1 MHVQGQDRYQATLFP
16 ERLDELIGEDN
27 PVRVI
32 DAFVDSLQLKALG
45 FARIEANATGRPPY
59 HPGDLLK
66 LYVYGYMHRIRS
78 CRALER
84 ECHTNLEVLWLLN
97 RLAPD
102 HKTIA
107 NFRVDNRVALTRVCR
122 AFVQFCRSQS
132 LYGGETIA
140 IDGSK
145 FGADNNRGKVTRRQE
160 LKQQLQRLDTQI
172 SSWLDELADNDDDD
186 EPPSGGGNTR
196 AALQALK
203 AERATLTE
211 RIEAMDEAGVNAQPD
226 TDPEARVMRHGQ
238 VGYNVQSTVDG
249 KHCLI
254 VDVDVVQNANDQEQL
269 YRMARRTQ
277 RQLQEQ
283 RITVLA
289 DAGYSNGQLLKRCQA
304 HGLIA
309 YVPVNRAI
317 NNQGDGKLFDKSAF
331 TYHAEGDYYQCPAGQ
346 RLAKKTKST
355 AKRLY
360 LYTNAACQDCH
371 VREHCTT
378 AGQRWVTR
386 HFEEDVLD
394 AVADRTAANPLM
406 MQRRKGMVEHPFG
419 TLKRRMDGGRFLLRG
434 LQKVK
439 AEMALAVTAYN
450 LTRAINVL
458 GTRQLC
464 QALAA

>member
-45 FARIEANATGRPPY
+45 FVRIEVKATGRPPY

-132 LYGGETIA
+132 LYGGELIA

-145 FGADNNRGKVTRRQE
+145 FAADNNRGKVTRRQE
-160 LKQQLQRLDTQI
+160 LKQQLQRLDAQI
-172 SSWLDELADNDDDD
+172 SSWLDALADNDDDD
-186 EPPSGGGNTR
+186 EPPSGGDTQ

-211 RIEAMDEAGVNAQPD
+211 RLQAMDEAGVNAQPD

-238 VGYNVQSTVDG
+238 IGYNVQSAVDG

-277 RQLQEQ
+277 RQLKEQ
-283 RITVLA
+283 RMAVLA

-304 HGLIA
+304 HGLIP

-331 TYHAEGDYYQCPAGQ
+331 TYHAEADYYQCPAGQ

-371 VREHCTT
+371 VRQRCTT